1 MGQRACPAL
10 ILSHKLVLER
20 RVVMLGRKPDK
31 ERIVKAWIM
40 LLLALSLPVAAV
52 AEEAKETKE
61 GEAPKVNYITL
72 SPPFVGN
79 YGLDGTAKLKVY
91 KADVALRV
99 TGDEATKLVKANEPL
114 IRNQLV
120 ALFAQQTTE
129 AMNNVE
135 SKEKLRQEA
144 LKQTQQVMNDE
155 TGKPVVE
162 DLLFNNLIIQ

>member
-1 MGQRACPAL
+1 M
-10 ILSHKLVLER
+10 
-20 RVVMLGRKPDK
+20 
-31 ERIVKAWIM
+31 KAWIM
-40 LLLALSLPVAAV
+40 LMLALSLPVAAV
-52 AEEAKETKE
+52 AEEAKE
-61 GEAPKVNYITL
+61 GETAPKVNYITL

-79 YGLDGTAKLKVY
+79 YGLDGTPKLKVY

-99 TGDEATKLVKANEPL
+99 TGEEATKAVKANEPL

-129 AMNNVE
+129 TMNNVE
-135 SKEKLRQEA
+135 AKEKLRQEA
-144 LKQTQQVMNDE
+144 LKQTQQIMNDE

>member
-1 MGQRACPAL
+1 M
-10 ILSHKLVLER
+10 
-20 RVVMLGRKPDK
+20 
-31 ERIVKAWIM
+31 KAWIM
-40 LLLALSLPVAAV
+40 LLLALSLPVAV
-52 AEEAKETKE
+52 MAEEAKD
-61 GEAPKVNYITL
+61 APKVNYITL

-79 YGLDGTAKLKVY
+79 YGLDGTPKLKVY

-99 TGDEATKLVKANEPL
+99 TGEEATKLVKANEPL

-135 SKEKLRQEA
+135 AKEKLRQEA
-144 LKQTQQVMNDE
+144 LKQTQQIMSDE

>member
-1 MGQRACPAL
+1 M
-10 ILSHKLVLER
+10 
-20 RVVMLGRKPDK
+20 
-31 ERIVKAWIM
+31 KAWIM
-40 LLLALSLPVAAV
+40 LLLALSLPVVAA
-52 AEEAKETKE
+52 AEEAKEAKE

-79 YGLDGTAKLKVY
+79 YGLDGTPKLKVY

-99 TGDEATKLVKANEPL
+99 TGEDATKLVKANEPL

-120 ALFAQQTTE
+120 ALFAQQSTE

-135 SKEKLRQEA
+135 AKEKLRQEA

>member
-1 MGQRACPAL
+1 
-10 ILSHKLVLER
+10 
-20 RVVMLGRKPDK
+20 MLGRKPDK
-31 ERIVKAWIM
+31 ERIVRAWIM
-40 LLLALSLPVAAV
+40 LLLALSLPVAAM
-52 AEEAKETKE
+52 AEEAKE
-61 GEAPKVNYITL
+61 GEAPKVSYISL

-79 YGLDGTAKLKVY
+79 YGLDGTPRLKVY

-99 TGDEATKLVKANEPL
+99 TGDEAAKAVKANEPL

-129 AMNNVE
+129 AMNNTE
-135 SKEKLRQEA
+135 AKEKLRQEA

>member
-1 MGQRACPAL
+1 
-10 ILSHKLVLER
+10 
-20 RVVMLGRKPDK
+20 MLGRKPDK

-52 AEEAKETKE
+52 AEEAKEE
-61 GEAPKVNYITL
+61 VAPKVSYVTL

-79 YGLDGTAKLKVY
+79 YGLDGTPKLKVY

-99 TGDEATKLVKANEPL
+99 TGDEAAKAVKANEPL

-120 ALFAQQTTE
+120 ALFAQQSTE
-129 AMNNVE
+129 TMNNVE
-135 SKEKLRQEA
+135 AKEKLRQEA
-144 LKQTQQVMNDE
+144 LKQTQQIMNDE

>member
-1 MGQRACPAL
+1 M
-10 ILSHKLVLER
+10 
-20 RVVMLGRKPDK
+20 
-31 ERIVKAWIM
+31 KAWIM

-52 AEEAKETKE
+52 AEEAKE
-61 GEAPKVNYITL
+61 GEAPKVSYITL

-79 YGLDGTAKLKVY
+79 YGLDGTPKLKVY

-99 TGDEATKLVKANEPL
+99 TGDEAAKLVKANEPL

-135 SKEKLRQEA
+135 AKEKLRQEA
-144 LKQTQQVMNDE
+144 LKQTRQVMNDE

>member
-1 MGQRACPAL
+1 VDHVVAGPVSACGSTGRRSQR
-10 ILSHKLVLER
+10 R
-20 RVVMLGRKPDK
+20 RG
-31 ERIVKAWIM
+31 
-40 LLLALSLPVAAV
+40 
-52 AEEAKETKE
+52 AE
-61 GEAPKVNYITL
+61 GNYITL

-99 TGDEATKLVKANEPL
+99 TGEEATKLVKANEPL

-120 ALFAQQTTE
+120 ALFTQQTTE
-129 AMNNVE
+129 AMGSIE
-135 SKEKLRQEA
+135 GKEKLRQEA

>member
-1 MGQRACPAL
+1 
-10 ILSHKLVLER
+10 
-20 RVVMLGRKPDK
+20 MLGRKSY
-31 ERIVKAWIM
+31 EESNVKAWIM
-40 LLLALSLPVAAV
+40 LMLALSLPVTAM
-52 AEEAKETKE
+52 AEEAKE
-61 GEAPKVNYITL
+61 GEAPKVSYITL

-79 YGLDGTAKLKVY
+79 YGLDGSSKLRVY

-99 TGDEATKLVKANEPL
+99 TGDAAAAAVKANEPL

-129 AMNNVE
+129 AMNNIE
-135 SKEKLRQEA
+135 AKEKLRQEA

-155 TGKPVVE
+155 TGKPMVD

>member
-1 MGQRACPAL
+1 
-10 ILSHKLVLER
+10 
-20 RVVMLGRKPDK
+20 MLGRKPDK
-31 ERIVKAWIM
+31 ERIVKAWTVLM
-40 LLLALSLPVAAV
+40 LALCLPVAAM
-52 AEEAKETKE
+52 AEEAKEE
-61 GEAPKVNYITL
+61 VAPKVNYITL
-72 SPPFVGN
+72 TPPFVGN
-79 YGLDGTAKLKVY
+79 YGLDGTPKLKVY

-135 SKEKLRQEA
+135 AKEKLRQEA
-144 LKQTQQVMNDE
+144 LKQTQQIMNDE